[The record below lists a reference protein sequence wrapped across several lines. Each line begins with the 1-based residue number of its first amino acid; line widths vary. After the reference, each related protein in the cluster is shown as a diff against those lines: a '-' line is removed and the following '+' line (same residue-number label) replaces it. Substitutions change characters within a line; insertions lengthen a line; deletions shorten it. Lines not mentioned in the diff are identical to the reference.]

1 MRLRPPRSRP
11 QGFTLVELLV
21 GLTLMALVSVIL
33 FGGMRFGLRAW
44 ETGGGRAERAMGIEM
59 VQSLLRRQL
68 AQAKAPA
75 NDVAKSAQ
83 GQTPPGQSAP
93 GQSMPALLGRSDRV
107 TFVAPAPAFDEA
119 GGDFVFVLGGSG
131 DNGHSSLV
139 LAWTPVQPSTSPPGG
154 MRGTGSTATLV
165 DDVATIELA
174 YYGVSDPQRPAQW
187 WDKWDGAL
195 GLPQLVRV
203 RLTFPP
209 GDARRWPDLIVR
221 IMRSSG

>member
-1 MRLRPPRSRP
+1 MRLRPPRSHP

-68 AQAKAPA
+68 AQAKAPGS
-75 NDVAKSAQ
+75 SADQ
-83 GQTPPGQSAP
+83 SPAVQSTPGQTKQDHT
-93 GQSMPALLGRSDRV
+93 MPALVGRSDRV
-107 TFVAPAPAFDEA
+107 AFVAPAPGFDEA
-119 GGDFVFVLGGSG
+119 GGDFVFVLGGG
-131 DNGHSSLV
+131 DSGHSSLI
-139 LAWTPVQPSTSPPGG
+139 LAWTPVRPATSPSGG
-154 MRGTGSTATLV
+154 ESTARLV

-187 WDKWDGAL
+187 WEEWDGAL

-209 GDARRWPDLIVR
+209 GDPRRWPDLIVR
-221 IMRSSG
+221 VMRASS